1 MTSAASHSFLLD
13 RKRDLQ
19 RYSVQSAGQDDQ
31 ARCPQ
36 FFPTSVPESNH
47 PFLLEVFLL
56 DIQSVRIRHF
66 SSCIMAGSSRTGSPM
81 QGQV

>member
-19 RYSVQSAGQDDQ
+19 GHSVQAAGQDDQ

-47 PFLLEVFLL
+47 PFRLDVFFL
-56 DIQSVRIRHF
+56 DIQSVRIRYF
-66 SSCIMAGSSRTGSPM
+66 TSCIMADSSRTGSPM
-81 QGQV
+81 QSQE